1 MNDFLQEALAGAPV
15 TVTLGRETYPLAYPI
30 EGVILYK
37 SETARLDRERKQGRP
52 ALPREEK
59 RALRD
64 DRRSL
69 LAEAD
74 SLRPAPGEKWNDDN
88 FARFDELFTE
98 ALGIKA
104 RLDEEE
110 AAGDSLYEKSNWWKI
125 SPEGDPER
133 MRLALWVGLHRFVP
147 GNIHDL
153 NAGKPVYT
161 PRLHRHELGALI
173 TLANGEELT
182 VAISKALR
190 AHLIAPPEVAQ
201 EEANPNGHSAE
212 IPPPAPTHPTPEE
225 MKNGIV
231 LKSA

>member
-37 SETARLDRERKQGRP
+37 SETARLDRERKQGRA

-64 DRRSL
+64 GRRSL

-74 SLRPAPGEKWNDDN
+74 SLRPAAGEKWNDDN

-98 ALGIKA
+98 ALGIKS

-110 AAGDSLYEKSNWWKI
+110 AAGDSLYDKSNWWKI

-147 GNIHDL
+147 GKN
-153 NAGKPVYT
+153 GKPVYT

-201 EEANPNGHSAE
+201 EEANPNGHSPE
-212 IPPPAPTHPTPEE
+212 IPEEIPSQTPATPEE